1 MYKWILPEVV
11 QSKFLT
17 YFIRNRQESWTCLFK
32 NLEISKLLEK
42 ERERERDR
50 QTDRQTDRQREL
62 LLHPLPS
69 CTVTPLKGM

>member
-17 YFIRNRQESWTCLFK
+17 YFIRNRQESWTCSFK

-42 ERERERDR
+42 ERERERER
-50 QTDRQTDRQREL
+50 ERETDRQTDRDRQRER
-62 LLHPLPS
+62 
-69 CTVTPLKGM
+69 KR